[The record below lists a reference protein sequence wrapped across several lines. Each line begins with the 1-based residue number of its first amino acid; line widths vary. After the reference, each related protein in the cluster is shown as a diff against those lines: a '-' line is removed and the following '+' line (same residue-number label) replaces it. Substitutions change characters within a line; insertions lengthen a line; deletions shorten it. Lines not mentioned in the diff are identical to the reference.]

1 MCAGAIVN
9 ARVRRVVYG
18 APDEKAGAC
27 GSAFNLFDYPLN
39 HRPEICAGVL
49 QEEAS
54 LQLKAFFSAAA
65 AEKQARLLNDCGKSM
80 PFCHILRNTGFFSW
94 VFSTRLLKTMLKR
107 WKKL

>member
-54 LQLKAFFSAAA
+54 LQLKAFFQQLRQKS
-65 AEKQARLLNDCGKSM
+65 RLGC
-80 PFCHILRNTGFFSW
+80 
-94 VFSTRLLKTMLKR
+94 
-107 WKKL
+107 